1 MSLLSLS
8 HHLPDSSN
16 SNQLTDSYPGIL
28 PIIQWLTS
36 LERAPPPTRTLV
48 TIERLQGWAMLAY
61 YPLEHLAW
69 LVGHAVLPAPTI
81 FGGKARAGKG
91 KRRGWTIEAGT
102 LGVWSCRC
110 WAVYVVLQFAHLR
123 EDMRLLRMR
132 ERAVGKMKVRNFKFF
147 FSAFCLS
154 TAL

>member
-1 MSLLSLS
+1 
-8 HHLPDSSN
+8 
-16 SNQLTDSYPGIL
+16 
-28 PIIQWLTS
+28 
-36 LERAPPPTRTLV
+36 
-48 TIERLQGWAMLAY
+48 MLAY

-81 FGGKARAGKG
+81 FGGKARAAKG

-132 ERAVGKMKVRNFKFF
+132 ERAVGKMKVRGASDGVSLGSLILLRSFGRAQQLRLRRKI
-147 FSAFCLS
+147 
-154 TAL
+154 